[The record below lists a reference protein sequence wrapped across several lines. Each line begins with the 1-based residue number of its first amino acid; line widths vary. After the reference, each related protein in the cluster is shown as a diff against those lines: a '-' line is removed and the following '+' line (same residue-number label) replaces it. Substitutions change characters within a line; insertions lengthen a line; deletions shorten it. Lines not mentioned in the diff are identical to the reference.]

1 MQVSLVDKTNSEMP
15 QTSDEFPVIVWLD
28 GSLSNPHWV
37 VDRAEMLLGRDETCD
52 IVIPVRQISRQHLRI
67 MMEGG
72 NAFVEDMRSKN
83 GSWVNGYRLTGT
95 RELEDGDEI
104 RIAKDIRLRFVG
116 SGATAPSTTRVL
128 PDVIPS
134 SAMTGLRMRLDPETR
149 EVRIQ
154 NVLLDPPL
162 SLPQYRLLE
171 ILFLSQ
177 GGVCSRNDVVDAV
190 WPEAMGA
197 GVSEQAIDALVRRLR
212 DRLSQVD
219 SEHQY
224 IVTMR
229 GHGFRLDN
237 PQEDT
242 PD

>member
-1 MQVSLVDKTNSEMP
+1 VQNASTDLP
-15 QTSDEFPVIVWLD
+15 QASDEFPVIVWLD
-28 GSLSNPHWV
+28 GSLSNPHWLL
-37 VDRAEMLLGRDETCD
+37 DRAEMVLGREESCD

-67 MMEGG
+67 ITEGG
-72 NAFVEDMRSKN
+72 SAVVEDLRSKN
-83 GSWVNGYRLTGT
+83 GTWVNGYRLTGM

-134 SAMTGLRMRLDPETR
+134 SAMSGLRMMLDPETR
-149 EVRIQ
+149 EVRIKDEII
-154 NVLLDPPL
+154 DPPL

-171 ILFLSQ
+171 ILFASQ
-177 GGVCSRNDVVDAV
+177 GGVCSRNNVVDAV
-190 WPEAMGA
+190 WPDTLGE

-224 IVTMR
+224 IVTVR

-237 PQEDT
+237 PQDESAE
-242 PD
+242 

>member
-1 MQVSLVDKTNSEMP
+1 MGVVENDFAAMS
-15 QTSDEFPVIVWLD
+15 QTADEFPIIVWLD
-28 GSLSNPHWV
+28 GSLSNPHWEV
-37 VDRAEMLLGRDETCD
+37 NRAEMLLGREETCD

-67 MMEGG
+67 VMEGG
-72 NAFVEDMRSKN
+72 IAVVEDLKSKN
-83 GSWVNGYRLTGT
+83 GTWVNGYRLTGA

-134 SAMTGLRMRLDPETR
+134 GSMTGLRMKLDPETR
-149 EVRIQ
+149 EVQIKD
-154 NVLLDPPL
+154 VAVDPPL

-171 ILFLSQ
+171 ILFANQ

-190 WPEAMGA
+190 WPDAMGA

-212 DRLSQVD
+212 DRLAEFD
-219 SEHQY
+219 DEHQY
-224 IVTMR
+224 IVTVR

-237 PQEDT
+237 PRDESAE
-242 PD
+242 

>member
-1 MQVSLVDKTNSEMP
+1 MILVDREFQEMP

-37 VDRAEMLLGRDETCD
+37 VDRAEMVLGRDETCD

-67 MMEGG
+67 MMDGG

-83 GSWVNGYRLTGT
+83 GSWVNGYRLTRT

-134 SAMTGLRMRLDPETR
+134 GAMTGLRMRLDPETR
-149 EVRIQ
+149 EVRIRD
-154 NVLLDPPL
+154 LPLDPPL

-177 GGVCSRNDVVDAV
+177 GGVCSRNDVVDTV
-190 WPEAMGA
+190 WPDTLGA

-212 DRLSQVD
+212 DRLGEVD

-224 IVTMR
+224 IVTVR

-237 PQEDT
+237 PQEES

>member
-1 MQVSLVDKTNSEMP
+1 MP
-15 QTSDEFPVIVWLD
+15 QTSDEFPLIVWLD

-37 VDRAEMLLGRDETCD
+37 VDRAEMVLGRDDACD

-67 MMEGG
+67 KMDGG
-72 NAFVEDMRSKN
+72 NAFVEDLRSKN
-83 GSWVNGYRLTGT
+83 GSWVNGYRLTGA

-134 SAMTGLRMRLDPETR
+134 GALTGLRMRLDPETR

-154 NVLLDPPL
+154 NALLDPPL

-212 DRLSQVD
+212 DRLIQVD

-224 IVTMR
+224 IVTVR

-237 PQEDT
+237 PQEES

>member
-1 MQVSLVDKTNSEMP
+1 MSQSN
-15 QTSDEFPVIVWLD
+15 DEFPVIVWLD
-28 GSLSNPHWV
+28 DSLANPHWV
-37 VDRAEMLLGRDETCD
+37 IDCPEMVLGREEGCD
-52 IVIPVRQISRQHLRI
+52 IVIPVRQISRQHVRI

-72 NAFVEDMRSKN
+72 ACVIEDMRSKN
-83 GSWVNGYRLTGT
+83 GTWVNGYRLTGM
-95 RELEDGDEI
+95 RQLEDGDEI

-116 SGATAPSTTRVL
+116 SGATAPSTSRVL

-134 SAMTGLRMRLDPETR
+134 SASTDLRMRLDAESR
-149 EVRIQ
+149 EVVIRGER
-154 NVLLDPPL
+154 VDPPL

-171 ILFLSQ
+171 ILFSSQ

-190 WPEAMGA
+190 WPDAMGL

-212 DRLSQVD
+212 DRLAEID

-224 IVTMR
+224 IVTVR

-237 PQEDT
+237 PQDESAE
-242 PD
+242 